1 MTWSFLT
8 APALRSAGTFLLVV
22 FAAADFTFA
31 QQQDA
36 TTRSVAAPQVDPVNS
51 AATDASQVA
60 ASQVAASPVAAEAVD
75 VDTAVKQQPSQ
86 TLEFSFD
93 GIPWRDVI
101 EWLAESGDLSLHITD
116 VPTGS
121 FTYFDRQPFTPQE
134 AIDRVNLFLLPEGFT
149 LIRTGQLLSVVNLTD
164 RRSAQQLDAL
174 APLVELDQLEKLNS
188 YQVVKCLF
196 PLSELDPD
204 EAIDELQ
211 PLNLMASPAVFAKT
225 KQLLIIDSV
234 EKLRSVKK
242 ILESFTPETLDN
254 GTVVKSFSLK
264 HVDAEDVLVVARP
277 HLGLATGEMIGIDVS
292 LSADVLGKNL
302 FVTGI
307 EDKVKL
313 IEGLVSSI
321 DQPDL
326 TKQALEDDAVLQSY
340 LITGGNVE
348 SVYNVLLTLLADESV
363 RLSMDQEADS
373 IVALASAKVQS
384 EIQATVNQLQAGDTE
399 FVVIPLKVID
409 ATVCVS
415 LLEEMLDVAETRRQA
430 SVGMAAFAKSGSS
443 RAYELMNRTTDG
455 DKVRIDADSVNRR
468 LFVRG
473 KKQQIEEVRRIVAEL
488 DQSSRPGSEN
498 KIRTYPLTGVQATKA
513 LETAA
518 RFWDLGNPIFF
529 YSSES
534 EAVGGATERVLTGD
548 LPSDLPPTP
557 TSLAG
562 SSARV
567 LTKTMVDSKP
577 AIRCQLTNQGLLM
590 QCEDSAALDELETL
604 LATIAGRTD
613 APAAEPVVF
622 YMKYT
627 KADAAIRMLAELLDG
642 GEAAKDSTAGG
653 LVSSSMGD
661 AFSNFIG
668 SIVTGSDGSMTL
680 IADTI
685 TVVADPRLN
694 RLIAQGTTGDIERIE
709 SYLKIIDKDR
719 SMTDVRTYGMSR
731 VIELQHSKATEV
743 AAVLREAYGD
753 RVSGGGK
760 GSTGKALDTKQIAAI
775 AAQVAK
781 SRTGGKGGGV
791 AEKTEPGMTIA
802 VHEPSNSLI
811 VTAPEQLLSEVESL
825 VAKLDERNRKAVR
838 IIELPKDVEFELLQ
852 SFLSGDAPVTGSRTR
867 SKR

>member
-1 MTWSFLT
+1 MTLSFLT
-8 APALRSAGTFLLVV
+8 APAVRSAGVFLIFVCLSGHPG
-22 FAAADFTFA
+22 FA
-31 QQQDA
+31 QQSDDVPP
-36 TTRSVAAPQVDPVNS
+36 SVAQPQVDSIPRAAANAADEVVRPEQPV
-51 AATDASQVA
+51 
-60 ASQVAASPVAAEAVD
+60 
-75 VDTAVKQQPSQ
+75 

-121 FTYFDRQPFTPQE
+121 FTYFDRQRFTPQE

-149 LIRTGQLLSVVNLTD
+149 LIRTGELLSVVNLTD

-174 APLVELDQLEKLNS
+174 APLVELDQLEKMNS
-188 YQVVKCLF
+188 HQVVKCLF
-196 PLSELDPD
+196 PLAELDPED
-204 EAIDELQ
+204 AIDELQ
-211 PLNLMASPAVFAKT
+211 PLNLMASPSVFAKT
-225 KQLLIIDSV
+225 KQLLIVDSV

-242 ILESFTPETLDN
+242 ILESFESDTLDN

-264 HVDAEDVLVVARP
+264 YVDAEDVLMVARP

-313 IEGLVSSI
+313 IEGLITSI

-326 TKQALEDDAVLQSY
+326 TKQELKDDAVLQSY
-340 LITGGNVE
+340 LIAGGNVE
-348 SVYNVLLTLLADESV
+348 SIYNVLQTLLADETV
-363 RLSMDQEADS
+363 RLSMDKEADS
-373 IVALASAKVQS
+373 IVALASEKVQS
-384 EIQATVNQLQAGDTE
+384 EIKATVEQLQAGDTE
-399 FVVIPLKVID
+399 FVVISLKIID

-415 LLEEMLDVAETRRQA
+415 LLEEMLDLAESRRQA
-430 SVGMAAFAKSGSS
+430 SAGIEAFTRHGNS
-443 RAYELMNRTTDG
+443 RGLDLMSRNVD
-455 DKVRIDADSVNRR
+455 DDQVRIDADPVNRR

-473 KKQQIEEVRRIVAEL
+473 KKHQVEEVRRIVAEL
-488 DQSSRPGSEN
+488 DDSGRAGSADT
-498 KIRTYPLTGVQATKA
+498 IRTFPLTGAQATKA

-518 RFWDLGNPIFF
+518 RFWDNGNPIFF
-529 YSSES
+529 YGLEN
-534 EAVGGATERVLTGD
+534 EEPGGATERVLTGD
-548 LPSDLPPTP
+548 LLSELPPMP
-557 TSLAG
+557 TKMDRPL
-562 SSARV
+562 ARV
-567 LTKTMVDSKP
+567 LTKSMVESKP

-590 QCEDSAALDELETL
+590 QCDDSAALDELETL
-604 LATIAGRTD
+604 LTTIAGRTD

-642 GEAAKDSTAGG
+642 GEAARDSTAGG
-653 LVSSSMGD
+653 LVSSSMND
-661 AFSNFIG
+661 AFTNFIG
-668 SIVTGSDGSMTL
+668 SIVTGSDGTMTL

-694 RLIAQGTTGDIERIE
+694 RLIAQGTTRDIERIE
-709 SYLKIIDKDR
+709 SYLTIIDKDR
-719 SMTDVRTYGMSR
+719 GMTEVRTYGTSR
-731 VIELQHSKATEV
+731 VIELQHSKASEV
-743 AAVLREAYGD
+743 ASVLREAYGD

-781 SRTGGKGGGV
+781 SRTGGKSGGGTQQ
-791 AEKTEPGMTIA
+791 KEPGMTIA

-825 VAKLDERNRKAVR
+825 VAQLDERNRKAVR
-838 IIELPKDVEFELLQ
+838 IIELPKDMEFELLQ
-852 SFLSGDAPVTGSRTR
+852 NFLSGETPITR
-867 SKR
+867 SKARSKR